1 MTSENEL
8 RKLMKQAIAAMKRSV
23 SERRD
28 DGKVSPMVGAVLV
41 LPAGSVDEASR
52 GELRD
57 GDHAEFAL
65 LERKH
70 RSSKLDGATLFTTL
84 EPCAPGARN
93 KPKLSCAERIV
104 LARIEKV
111 FVGIEDPDPTVD
123 RRGIKYLQD
132 HGIEVE
138 MFDVDLQETI
148 PAANKDFIDQAL
160 ERRADTESEKV
171 KPVVLSNLE
180 RPVGASDLSDLSEPA
195 LRKFHVET
203 SPGMPYDSPEFRRRL
218 KLAGVLEESAS
229 GVVPTGFGVILFGRE
244 PRLQFP
250 QAGLLAT
257 YHHRDGT
264 ADVKDFDG
272 PAVEVPEQAMDW
284 LSARLRTGMSLTQA
298 QRSESTIHQLARE
311 GIVNA
316 LVHRD
321 YDIAGAKSQLH
332 LRDSGRVIE
341 VWSPGT
347 PVSPLTVAQMQS
359 LDAPMLSRN
368 PSLHYVFN
376 RLKLAEERGLGLK
389 SMRRAATDLG
399 LPLPSFSYSEPYL
412 KLAIYTD
419 AEAALTSRAPGIFEL
434 LSSAEQDGWK
444 WISARES
451 FSTAD
456 YESALGVPNRT
467 TRNHLTKFLELGLLR
482 REGRGKAT
490 RYEVVRF

>member
-1 MTSENEL
+1 MKQSDDI
-8 RKLMKQAIAAMKRSV
+8 RKLMERTIEAMEASV
-23 SERRD
+23 DERRD
-28 DGKVSPMVGAVLV
+28 DGKITPKVGAL
-41 LPAGSVDEASR
+41 LLFPGGSVDLASR

-70 RSSKLDGATLFTTL
+70 RSSQLDGTTLFTTL
-84 EPCAPGARN
+84 EPCAPGARK

-104 LARIEKV
+104 LARIAKV
-111 FVGIEDPDPTVD
+111 YVGIEDPDPTVD

-138 MFDVDLQETI
+138 MFDADLQEVI
-148 PAANKDFIDQAL
+148 RAANKDFIDQAL
-160 ERRADTESEKV
+160 ERRADMEAEQAE
-171 KPVVLSNLE
+171 PVVLSNLE
-180 RPVGASDLSDLSEPA
+180 RPIVASDLGDFSEQA
-195 LRKFHVET
+195 LREFHAKT
-203 SPGMPYDSPEFRRRL
+203 SPGMPYDSAEFRRRL
-218 KLAGVLEESAS
+218 KLARILEESGS
-229 GVVPTGFGVILFGRE
+229 GLAPTGFGVILFGKE

-257 YHHRDGT
+257 YHHADGS

-272 PAVEVPEQAMDW
+272 PAVEIPDQAMEW
-284 LSARLRTGMSLTQA
+284 LNARLRTGTALTQA
-298 QRSESTIHQLARE
+298 RRSESTIHQIARE

-332 LRDSGRVIE
+332 LRDGGRVIE
-341 VWSPGT
+341 IWSPGA
-347 PVSPLTVAQMQS
+347 PVAPLTVAQLQS

-389 SMRRAATDLG
+389 SMRQAAKSSE
-399 LPLPSFSYSEPYL
+399 LPLPSFSYDEPYL
-412 KLAIYTD
+412 KLAIYAD
-419 AEAALTSRAPGIFEL
+419 AEAALTSRGPGVLEEL
-434 LSSAEQDGWK
+434 SPAEQEGWK
-444 WISARES
+444 WISAQEG

-467 TRNHLTKFLELGLLR
+467 ARNHITTFLKLGLLR
-482 REGRGKAT
+482 RHGRGRAT
-490 RYEVVRF
+490 RYEVIRS